1 MWMINQQNYP
11 IWRTQTKMTKE
22 RFRNYLENTSILTYV
37 IWGHRK
43 RQLGKM
49 TRLFEENTAQI
60 APNLFQ
66 KFIDSKQLDKLQ
78 EGKHK
83 RKVLD
88 TFKLLR
94 VKSR

>member
-1 MWMINQQNYP
+1 
-11 IWRTQTKMTKE
+11 MTKE
-22 RFRNYLENTSILTYV
+22 KIQKLFGKYKHSNICV

-49 TRLFEENTAQI
+49 TRLFEEI
-60 APNLFQ
+60 MSKISPNLFQ

-83 RKVLD
+83 K
-88 TFKLLR
+88 
-94 VKSR
+94 KSF